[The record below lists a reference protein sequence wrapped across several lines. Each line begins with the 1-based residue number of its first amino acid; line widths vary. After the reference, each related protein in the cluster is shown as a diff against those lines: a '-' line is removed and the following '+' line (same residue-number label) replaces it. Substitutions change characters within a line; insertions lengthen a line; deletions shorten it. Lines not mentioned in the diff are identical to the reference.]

1 MIIIINIIIII
12 IIIIVIIIINVI
24 YNLHTCIT
32 FKVKTVARQEMFES
46 AQTLVK
52 TVTDNKNDPQQPEH
66 SRQRVDDLVRICNRT
81 RATLR
86 PSDPLDL
93 SFTVIIIT

>member
-24 YNLHTCIT
+24 YNLHIT